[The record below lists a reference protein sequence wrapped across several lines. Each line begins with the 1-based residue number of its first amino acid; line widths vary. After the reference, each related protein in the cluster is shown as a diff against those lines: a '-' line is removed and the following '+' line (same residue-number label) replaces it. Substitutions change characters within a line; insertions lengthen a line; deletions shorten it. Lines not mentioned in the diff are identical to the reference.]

1 MENDKSIPWAD
12 KFADGFC
19 RSSIRGGKRVIDELQ
34 KTRDNEGGF
43 KWPYVN
49 LMSGNTVVI
58 NPKDRIVVQGKK
70 VISIVSAGE

>member
-1 MENDKSIPWAD
+1 MGNDKSIPFHDRYAS
-12 KFADGFC
+12 GFC

-49 LMSGNTVVI
+49 LMSGDTVVI
-58 NPKDRIVVQGKK
+58 EPEDRIVVKGKK
-70 VISIVSAGE
+70 VVSVVKGDE